1 MNIRYAGIAVV
12 CGAVGLAV
20 SGTEPAMAGPQ
31 PQVTIQ
37 SRFVEVSDHFSKEL
51 GIGFSGMNGCQSQGD
66 LQRVSLGE
74 IPSFAESAGSS
85 IGSNMLGSMM
95 GGGMSVG
102 MGGGGSPGG
111 LGGSSEPFGNVP
123 DRPHLSKNPFTH
135 SLSPGF
141 PFADGTQIQLQ
152 LEPSLYQAGPKV
164 DAGNLFGGSNSAPSA
179 AVAGIQFGIR
189 INQPAVKDKKFTI
202 ADAVLVG
209 PDCKRH
215 EPSGRLVFKVYQQ
228 STFTWSVE
236 YWRWRDEVLQ
246 EHWLKTGSQ
255 SWMNEIG
262 SGALPLWIGVRFD
275 GVTPEM
281 LSQGG
286 WSLVTGWTYE
296 AGNQIMLQP
305 RVFDLLPDTT
315 QVRMKNGQT
324 MALGGLQVGE
334 KQTPQGK
341 VPMLG
346 DIPFVGELFR
356 QKETA
361 PGRDLMVM
369 VTPRVIDE
377 F

>member
-1 MNIRYAGIAVV
+1 MNIRNAPIAVLFGV
-12 CGAVGLAV
+12 GGLLLLGAGVA
-20 SGTEPAMAGPQ
+20 AAGPQ
-31 PQVTIQ
+31 QQVMIQ

-51 GIGFSGMNGCQSQGD
+51 GVGFSGMNGCQSQGD

-74 IPSFAESAGSS
+74 VPSFAESAGTSL
-85 IGSNMLGSMM
+85 GSNMLGSMM

-102 MGGGGSPGG
+102 MGGGGAPGG
-111 LGGSSEPFGNVP
+111 LGGTADPLGNVP
-123 DRPHLSKNPFTH
+123 DSPHLSKNPFTH

-141 PFADGTQIQLQ
+141 PFSDGTQIQLQ

-164 DAGNLFGGSNSAPSA
+164 DAGNLFGGATSAPSA
-179 AVAGIQFGIR
+179 TVAGTQFGIR
-189 INQPAVKDKKFTI
+189 INQPAVKNMNFTI
-202 ADAVLVG
+202 ADAFLVG

-215 EPSGRLVFKVYQQ
+215 EPAGRLVFKVYQQ

-246 EHWLKTGSQ
+246 EHWLKTGSR

-296 AGNQIMLQP
+296 SGGQIMLQP

-324 MALGGLQVGE
+324 VALGGLQAGE

-346 DIPFVGELFR
+346 DIPFVGQLFR
-356 QKETA
+356 QKEEK
-361 PGRDLMVM
+361 PGRDLLMM
-369 VTPRVIDE
+369 VTPRVINDY
-377 F
+377 